1 VSRLPARRARA
12 WIAAL
17 DKGITLILS

>member
-17 DKGITLILS
+17 DKGLTLILS